1 MRAIIGQMDLEDAAN
16 EARASVEASDLVAR
30 LADRVGGAAR
40 AEAVFG
46 EPVERGGLTVIPVA
60 RAAWGFGGGGGGDA
74 DQQGSGGGG
83 GGTVRPLGYIEV
95 RENEA
100 RFVPLRSPRT
110 AALAAAG
117 GAAVLGA
124 ALGGYLRRR

>member
-1 MRAIIGQMDLEDAAN
+1 MDLDDAVS
-16 EARASVEASDLVAR
+16 EARESVEASDLVAR
-30 LADRVGGAAR
+30 LADSVGGTAR

-46 EPVERGGLTVIPVA
+46 DPVERGALTVIPVA
-60 RAAWGFGGGGGGDA
+60 RATWGFGGGGGGDA
-74 DQQGSGGGG
+74 EQQGSGGGG
-83 GGTVRPLGYIEV
+83 GGAVRPLGYIEV

-117 GAAVLGA
+117 GAALLGA
-124 ALGGYLRRR
+124 VLGGYLRQR